1 MLVIFAIVS
10 LRLNFAFGQATIA
23 NNVISAID
31 FLGSS
36 NNIDVL
42 FKANNSPLGRIFS
55 FNNSHSPYPSR
66 SVSRVGKSI
75 SA

>member
-42 FKANNSPLGRIFS
+42 FKANNSPLGGIFS
-55 FNNSHSPYPSR
+55 VNT
-66 SVSRVGKSI
+66 SVLSI
-75 SA
+75 PKL